1 MTGTFSRDHRRLGER
16 RAIGVEWRQ
25 KVPLGAHA
33 EWSVPTNRTDP
44 LDILLAQGRERI
56 PELLP
61 VRYARMKTDPFAFL
75 RGAAAVMAAD
85 LAANPT
91 TGLRVQSCGDCHLAN
106 FGSYA
111 TPEGTPVFD
120 VNDFDETLPAPF
132 EWDVKR
138 LAASLVLSGRV
149 AAMPDRD
156 CRRLARIAAKS
167 YRERTAV

>member
-1 MTGTFSRDHRRLGER
+1 MTTPSADQHRRIDDR

-25 KVPLGAHA
+25 KVPRGAHG
-33 EWSVPTNRTDP
+33 EWTPPGNRPDP
-44 LDILLAQGRERI
+44 VDILIAQGRERI

-61 VRYARMKTDPFAFL
+61 VLYARMKTDPFAFL

-120 VNDFDETLPAPF
+120 VNDFDETLPTPF

-138 LAASLVLSGRV
+138 LTVSLVV
-149 AAMPDRD
+149 AGLVASRPDPPSPP
-156 CRRLARIAAKS
+156 LPPTPHTTHP
-167 YRERTAV
+167 EPT

>member
-1 MTGTFSRDHRRLGER
+1 MLMTATASYHHRRIDER
-16 RAIGVEWRQ
+16 YAIGVEWRQ
-25 KVPLGAHA
+25 KVPLSAHA
-33 EWSVPTNRTDP
+33 EWTPPANRTDP
-44 LDILLAQGRERI
+44 LEILIAQGRERI
-56 PELLP
+56 SELLP

-85 LAANPT
+85 LAGNRR

-106 FGSYA
+106 FGSYYYS

-138 LAASLVLSGRV
+138 LAASLVVAGRV
-149 AAMPDRD
+149 AKASDRE
-156 CRRLARIAAKS
+156 CRQLARTAAKS
-167 YRERTAV
+167 